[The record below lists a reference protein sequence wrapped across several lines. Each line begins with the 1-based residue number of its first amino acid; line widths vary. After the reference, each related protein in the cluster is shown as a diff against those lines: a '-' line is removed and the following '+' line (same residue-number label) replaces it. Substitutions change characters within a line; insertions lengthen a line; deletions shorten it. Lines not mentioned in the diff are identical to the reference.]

1 VFFATGMMAAHGVIK
16 SLFSSEDTIILDKLS
31 HACLIDS
38 ARESGA
44 RVRVFPHNKLNRLEE
59 LLKSESEKLSEGARL
74 LVVAE
79 SVYSMDG
86 DLSPLTEIVALKE
99 QYGAMLLVDEAHGL
113 GVLGDKGMG
122 LAEELGLQSRIDL
135 QMGTLGKAAGGA
147 GGYIAC
153 SNTLRNMIVNKG
165 RSFIFT
171 TAPPPSQAAVATS
184 ALHLIASAEGKEIR
198 SRLSSNRKLL
208 SELIQQD
215 IPSAICPVIIG
226 QNSDTLKASQRLR
239 EVGYYVPA
247 VRYPTVAKGSA
258 RLRVTLSA
266 LHDEDTIRELVH
278 NLSL

>member
-1 VFFATGMMAAHGVIK
+1 
-16 SLFSSEDTIILDKLS
+16 
-31 HACLIDS
+31 
-38 ARESGA
+38 
-44 RVRVFPHNKLNRLEE
+44 
-59 LLKSESEKLSEGARL
+59 
-74 LVVAE
+74 
-79 SVYSMDG
+79 
-86 DLSPLTEIVALKE
+86 
-99 QYGAMLLVDEAHGL
+99 
-113 GVLGDKGMG
+113 MG

-171 TAPPPSQAAVATS
+171 TAPPPSQAAVVTS
-184 ALHLIASAEGKEIR
+184 ALNLIASAGGKEIR
-198 SRLSSNRKLL
+198 SRLNSNRKLL